1 MAEIIRLSDYRRGTV
16 SSPSG
21 TIFPTL
27 YRVQGFAPLAIVVG
41 GVLKQTD
48 KPDRSWPLQFYS
60 FTPEISEP
68 KVIEQ
73 RSTTITNFEPG
84 TDQGWLYVRAHA
96 DSDSALE
103 YCQGVDAALDKFEY
117 HYQSRVFVTPQA
129 RLSLYHRDAAR
140 AGCPNHLIIYTDHAS
155 KAGPG
160 KFIDWYHIVKSDG
173 SVSNK
178 LFLLMGGSE

>member
-1 MAEIIRLSDYRRGTV
+1 M
-16 SSPSG
+16 
-21 TIFPTL
+21 
-27 YRVQGFAPLAIVVG
+27 QGFAPLGKVVG
-41 GVLKQTD
+41 RVLEQTD

-73 RSTTITNFEPG
+73 TSTAITRFEPG

-96 DSDSALE
+96 DLESALE
-103 YCQGVDAALDKFEY
+103 YCQGVDAALNEFHY
-117 HYQSRVFVTPQA
+117 HYQCRVFVAPQGTF
-129 RLSLYHRDAAR
+129 SLYHREDAR
-140 AGCPNHLIIYTDHAS
+140 AHCPDHLIIYTDHAS